1 MAILYRSSCETVW
14 LSAVIPLPHSN
25 GPADRHSK
33 IQFHEG
39 DGIMLFC
46 AMSHVNIVN
55 DVTIEMG
62 MMLSWEG
69 SIIESPRP
77 VMPSILSAAGIQDAL
92 GGR

>member
-1 MAILYRSSCETVW
+1 MAVLYRSSSETFGR
-14 LSAVIPLPHSN
+14 SAVIPLPHSN
-25 GPADRHSK
+25 RTANRHGG

-62 MMLSWEG
+62 MMLSWNC
-69 SIIESPRP
+69 
-77 VMPSILSAAGIQDAL
+77 
-92 GGR
+92 